1 MHSIPRAHAG
11 HSGPMK
17 ARRGHPTATLK
28 ISAVFFALAVTTFS
42 AKAGLEEGRVKSQVC
57 AACHGADGNST
68 IPTIPSL
75 AGQPRQFITQALFM
89 FREGQRKNEQMTPFV
104 GQLSNADLND
114 LAMYFSSQKLTP
126 PTRKPE
132 GDIVA
137 RGRAVTEKNNCVAC
151 HTATLVGQQHIPRL
165 AGQHKPYLL
174 EQLKAFMASTRA
186 DLDGTMT
193 SAAQGLALDELE
205 MVAEYLSTLVAP

>member
-1 MHSIPRAHAG
+1 MRDMKLAGVALVVFSLAAVASIAQAG
-11 HSGPMK
+11 M
-17 ARRGHPTATLK
+17 
-28 ISAVFFALAVTTFS
+28 
-42 AKAGLEEGRVKSQVC
+42 EEGRVKSQVC
-57 AACHGADGNST
+57 AACHGIDGNSV

-89 FREGQRKNEQMTPFV
+89 FREGQRKNEQMAPFV
-104 GQLSNADLND
+104 DKLSNADLND
-114 LAMYFSSQKLTP
+114 LAQYFSAQKLTP

-132 GDIVA
+132 GDTVA

-151 HTATLVGQQHIPRL
+151 HTPTLVGQQHIPRL

-174 EQLKAFMASTRA
+174 EQLKAFKASTRA

-193 SAAQGLALDELE
+193 SAAQGLALDELD
-205 MVAEYLSTLVAP
+205 MLAEYLATFVAP

>member
-1 MHSIPRAHAG
+1 
-11 HSGPMK
+11 MK
-17 ARRGHPTATLK
+17 PALDARLHPWNVRWGRTAAAIKTA
-28 ISAVFFALAVTTFS
+28 AVFALAGLPFS
-42 AKAGLEEGRVKSQVC
+42 VHAGLEEGRAKSQVC
-57 AACHGADGNST
+57 AACHGADGNSV

-89 FREGQRKNEQMTPFV
+89 FREGQRKNEQMTPFTAK
-104 GQLSNADLND
+104 LSNADLND
-114 LAMYFSSQKLTP
+114 LALYFSSQKLTV

-165 AGQHKPYLL
+165 AGQHKAYLL
-174 EQLKAFMASTRA
+174 EQLKGFKASTRA

-193 SAAQGLALDELE
+193 SAAQGLAVDELE
-205 MVAEYLSTLVAP
+205 MVAEYLATFVAP

>member
-1 MHSIPRAHAG
+1 MMRDMKLAGVALVVFSLAAVASIAQAG
-11 HSGPMK
+11 M
-17 ARRGHPTATLK
+17 
-28 ISAVFFALAVTTFS
+28 
-42 AKAGLEEGRVKSQVC
+42 EEGRVKSQVC
-57 AACHGADGNST
+57 AACHGIDGNSV

-89 FREGQRKNEQMTPFV
+89 FREGQRKNEQMAPFV
-104 GQLSNADLND
+104 DKLSNADLND
-114 LAMYFSSQKLTP
+114 LAQYFSAQKLTP

-132 GDIVA
+132 GDTVA

-151 HTATLVGQQHIPRL
+151 HTPTLVGQQHIPRL

-174 EQLKAFMASTRA
+174 EQLKAFKASTRA

-193 SAAQGLALDELE
+193 SAAQGLALDELD
-205 MVAEYLSTLVAP
+205 MLAEYLATFVAP